1 MSAAE
6 RKSKKI
12 YYTMGEVSE
21 MFDVNP
27 SLIRFWEQKFDIL
40 KPDKN
45 KKGNRLFTPA
55 DIENLKLIYHLV
67 KENGMTLAGAQKRIK
82 QNREGLGRDLEI
94 VDRLQRIRAMLL
106 EVRQELKGADENVVE
121 IFVDHPSV
129 PAEEHEAGGIPAVRD
144 FVRNGRSGRRPEPG
158 RGRDGG
164 GVGQVLQLPPV
175 ARFRNGRIRPDR
187 LYLSGCRSCGLKM
200 NIPNRSVPS
209 WRKPGRLPGVRPMMR
224 MPWQDRW
231 RWRMPWSKR
240 RLRCPGN
247 RKPVLWMPFMRRP
260 LRNRCVRKLSSRRF
274 LIRRLFNPECYA
286 GKSERCRCGDRSVRS
301 VVVAGRVR

>member
-129 PAEEHEAGGIPAVRD
+129 PAEEHEAGGFPLSGILPETGVAAGDRNREEAGTEGSRASAAVAAGCAVSEWSDTPGPSVPFRLQELWPENEYPKSECALLAETGPAA
-144 FVRNGRSGRRPEPG
+144 
-158 RGRDGG
+158 GG
-164 GVGQVLQLPPV
+164 GSLEMAEAVVETEVEMSGKPEAGAVDAVHETPP
-175 ARFRNGRIRPDR
+175 AEP
-187 LYLSGCRSCGLKM
+187 
-200 NIPNRSVPS
+200 
-209 WRKPGRLPGVRPMMR
+209 VRP
-224 MPWQDRW
+224 Q
-231 RWRMPWSKR
+231 
-240 RLRCPGN
+240 
-247 RKPVLWMPFMRRP
+247 V
-260 LRNRCVRKLSSRRF
+260 VEQT
-274 LIRRLFNPECYA
+274 LF
-286 GKSERCRCGDRSVRS
+286 
-301 VVVAGRVR
+301 